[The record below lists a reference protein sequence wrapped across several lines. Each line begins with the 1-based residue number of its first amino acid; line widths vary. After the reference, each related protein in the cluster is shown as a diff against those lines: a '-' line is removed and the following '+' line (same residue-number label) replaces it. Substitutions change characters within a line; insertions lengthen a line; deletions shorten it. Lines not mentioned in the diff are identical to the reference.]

1 MPIRFGCGRSSPTSS
16 TTPSSTEGPGF
27 REPVWRLRC
36 LPSARWG
43 DGVPDGDSASVF
55 EPYSRLVDDATMS
68 RPGIGL
74 GLSIVHDLVGRHG
87 GSVEVVHD
95 GGLHGFEFTLPTVK
109 SEALTPGVGVGA
121 SRSR

>member
-1 MPIRFGCGRSSPTSS
+1 
-16 TTPSSTEGPGF
+16 
-27 REPVWRLRC
+27 
-36 LPSARWG
+36 
-43 DGVPDGDSASVF
+43 
-55 EPYSRLVDDATMS
+55 MS

-87 GSVEVVHD
+87 CSVEVVHD